1 MVIETATREETLAFG
16 VKIGKQ
22 AFPGTVICVDGDLG
36 AGKTVLAQGIAKGLG
51 VMEQVVSP
59 TFTIIQE
66 YRDGRIPFYHFD
78 VYRIEDPNEMYEVG
92 FEDYFYGDG
101 VCMIEWAELI
111 RELLPEKHVHITV
124 EKQVERGPDYRRI
137 KAEGLPE
144 YVTGITGQDKD
155 VNRNSEGLTEK

>member
-1 MVIETATREETLAFG
+1 MVIETTTREETLALG

-22 AFPGTVICVDGDLG
+22 ALPGTVICVDGDLG

-66 YRDGRIPFYHFD
+66 YRDGRLPFYHFD
-78 VYRIEDPNEMYEVG
+78 VYRIEDPDEMYEVG

-111 RELLPEKHVHITV
+111 RELLPEEHVHITIAS
-124 EKQVERGPDYRRI
+124 QTDRGSAYRRI
-137 KAEGLPE
+137 SAAGLP
-144 YVTGITGQDKD
+144 K
-155 VNRNSEGLTEK
+155 